1 MLRPAGTPA
10 AGRRPMIEREIK
22 ETTEAVRARRRH
34 QGGRGVGVRGRLHDP
49 PTATIINTLS
59 TAGRDRAGRRIAA
72 LGAFRHGWWVT
83 TALSARLHPPSHDA
97 AEGG

>member
-1 MLRPAGTPA
+1 
-10 AGRRPMIEREIK
+10 MIERQIK
-22 ETTEAVRARRRH
+22 ETTEAVRALE
-34 QGGRGVGVRGRLHDP
+34 GDIKAAGAWVFGGRLHDP

-72 LGAFRHGWWVT
+72 LGALRHGWWVT